1 MKVHTSFEQ
10 NSVEWL
16 AARAGVITASES
28 DALVSPKWEIR
39 KGKGLDTYLAQK
51 LAEKWTGG
59 PISNAMT
66 LDMDLGK
73 IQEDEAIP
81 WLAFEFGWK
90 IERPALITN
99 DDGSIGCSPD
109 GWLGDEGGIEIKCP
123 AAQNHV
129 KYLLAGVV
137 PDDYVAQVQFS
148 MFVTGAKQWKFVS
161 YRRGF
166 PNLVL
171 NVPRDEGAQTA
182 IATALDAFLPRLEVA
197 YARLI
202 ELNDGVAPQANP
214 FREAVIREAEPLAPI
229 LDYRH

>member
-1 MKVHTSFEQ
+1 MKVHTAFEQ

-16 AARAGVITASES
+16 SARAGVVTASEI
-28 DALVSPKWEIR
+28 DALVSPKWEVR
-39 KGKGLDTYLAQK
+39 KGKGMDTYLAQK

-73 IQEDEAIP
+73 IQEDEALP

-99 DDGSIGCSPD
+99 DAGTIGCSPD
-109 GWLGDEGGIEIKCP
+109 GWLSEGTGIEVKCP

-129 KYLLAGVV
+129 KYLLANVV

-171 NVPRDEGAQTA
+171 TVPRIDEAQAAFTTA
-182 IATALDAFLPRLEVA
+182 ITAFLPRLDA
-197 YARLI
+197 AFARLI
-202 ELNDGVAPQANP
+202 ELNGGVIPQVNP
-214 FREAVIREAEPLAPI
+214 FREAVIQEAEI

>member
-1 MKVHTSFEQ
+1 MKIHTAFDQ

-16 AARAGVITASES
+16 SARAGVVTASEA
-28 DALVSPKWEIR
+28 DALITPKFKVREGI
-39 KGKGLDTYLAQK
+39 GLNTYLAQK

-59 PISNAMT
+59 PISNAMS

-73 IQEDEAIP
+73 IQEEEALP

-90 IERPALITN
+90 IERPALIT
-99 DDGSIGCSPD
+99 DDKAQIGCSPD
-109 GWLGDEGGIEIKCP
+109 GWMTGDAGIEIKCP

-129 KYLLAGVV
+129 KYLLANAV

-148 MFVTGAKQWKFVS
+148 MFVTGMKEWKFVS

-171 NVPRDEGAQTA
+171 TVQRDEAAQKA
-182 IATALDAFLPRLEVA
+182 IAEALGAFLPRLDA
-197 YARLI
+197 AFARMI
-202 ELNDGVAPQANP
+202 ELNGGVTPQANP
-214 FREAVIREAEPLAPI
+214 FREAVIQEAEI
-229 LDYRH
+229 FDYRH